1 MALTQIKLGGLA
13 ANSVDSD
20 AYVNGSIDNAH
31 LANDAKV
38 GWNFLEKNTEQNVSE
53 IDFTDVFSS
62 SYDLY
67 CLRVNEWI
75 SATDNV
81 YIRLRFITGTGAVA
95 NGGTVQSGSGEYA
108 FEGYGYSSDSTSQ
121 DSIYIFDGTSNDT
134 PAFCSLY
141 IVRPTDTDFNTHCYW
156 MAAADRQ
163 GSSPQINRS
172 GGAGVWQNTST
183 AVTGIR
189 LDANTGNVS
198 HVGSLYG
205 LRES

>member
-20 AYVNGSIDNAH
+20 AYVDGSIDNAH

-81 YIRLRFITGTGAVA
+81 YIRLRFITA
-95 NGGTVQSGSGEYA
+95 GGVQSGAGEYA
-108 FEGYGYSSDSTSQ
+108 YEGYGYASDSASQ

-134 PAFCSLY
+134 PAFFSLY

-156 MAAADRQ
+156 IVGADRQ
-163 GSSPQINRS
+163 GSSPQVNRA
-172 GGAGVWQNTST
+172 GGAGVWENTSA
-183 AVTGIR
+183 AVTGMR
-189 LDANTGNVS
+189 LDANTGNVY